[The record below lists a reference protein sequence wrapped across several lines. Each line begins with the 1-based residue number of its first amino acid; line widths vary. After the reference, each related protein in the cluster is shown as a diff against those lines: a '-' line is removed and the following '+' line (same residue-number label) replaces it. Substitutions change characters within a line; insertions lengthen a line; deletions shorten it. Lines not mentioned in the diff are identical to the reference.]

1 MRKALR
7 LIVSFIVTFAAAI
20 IGSVASIP
28 SIPTW
33 YAALEKPALDPPN
46 YVFGPVWTVLYI
58 LIAVSLYM
66 YWNAA
71 GRSKVRGYVAFGIQ
85 LVLNALWSVVFFGLQ
100 LPLLGVFVIVL
111 LDIMVVITII
121 LFYEH
126 SRKAAYLLLPYL
138 AWILFASY
146 LSISIWLLNS

>member
-1 MRKALR
+1 MR
-7 LIVSFIVTFAAAI
+7 LIVSFLVTLVAAV
-20 IGSVASIP
+20 IGSVVSIP

-33 YAALEKPALDPPN
+33 YAALEKPVLNPPN
-46 YVFGPVWTVLYI
+46 VVFGPVWTVLYV
-58 LIAVSLYM
+58 LIAMSLYM
-66 YWNAA
+66 YWNAE
-71 GRSKVRGYVAFGIQ
+71 GRGKVGGYIAFGVQ

-100 LPLLGVFVIVL
+100 LPLLGAFVIVL
-111 LDIMVVITII
+111 LDIMVVVTII

-138 AWILFASY
+138 AWIVFASY